1 MAALL
6 TYRSRNSFESRF
18 GRKLGP
24 RSPNDGG
31 AVLEPNTKSILLHND
46 GSKLINGAPVNEKYP
61 PTYFSAQSYMRYNGS
76 KFINRFDANCYIAI
90 SRKLDTNDLSR
101 GRVNA
106 PNDANGDPL
115 VHVLKDLSTLR
126 WS

>member
-31 AVLEPNTKSILLHND
+31 ASPRTKHEEHSLLHND

-90 SRKLDTNDLSR
+90 SRKLILMIFLEVESMHPT
-101 GRVNA
+101 
-106 PNDANGDPL
+106 
-115 VHVLKDLSTLR
+115 TLMVIH
-126 WS
+126 WFMF

>member
-1 MAALL
+1 M
-6 TYRSRNSFESRF
+6 
-18 GRKLGP
+18 GP

-31 AVLEPNTKSILLHND
+31 ASPRTKHEEHSLLHND

-115 VHVLKDLSTLR
+115 VHVLKDLSTPTLVIGIE
-126 WS
+126 SDHLLQ

>member
-1 MAALL
+1 MKNIHQLI
-6 TYRSRNSFESRF
+6 SR
-18 GRKLGP
+18 
-24 RSPNDGG
+24 
-31 AVLEPNTKSILLHND
+31 
-46 GSKLINGAPVNEKYP
+46 
-61 PTYFSAQSYMRYNGS
+61 QSYMRYNGS

-101 GRVNA
+101 GRA

-115 VHVLKDLSTLR
+115 VHVLRIFQPLR